1 MKKSTNHHIAWNVME
16 TMTTNCTPA
25 RMFVTIVGSRR
36 FFVLFFEFI
45 FLLCLVLFSFTV
57 FLWLGGATHPPTQ
70 ALWSTFIFTV
80 FLPRHSFSA
89 SMEGKFFSP
98 EGVVTP

>member
-1 MKKSTNHHIAWNVME
+1 ME
-16 TMTTNCTPA
+16 KMTMNCTPA

-36 FFVLFFEFI
+36 FFVLFFLICFFASFGSF
-45 FLLCLVLFSFTV
+45 FLHSFSLVRWCYS
-57 FLWLGGATHPPTQ
+57 GPTQ

-89 SMEGKFFSP
+89 IMEGKFFSP
-98 EGVVTP
+98 EGVVTS